1 MLDSLFEGIS
11 TLLNIFYELVP
22 NYAVA
27 IALLTCAVMLITTPL
42 TLKGTRS
49 MIEMQRLQPEIR
61 RLQAQYKDDRQKLNE
76 EMMRFYREHEINP
89 VGGCLPML
97 IQLPVFSILFYVV
110 RGLTNN
116 ARFVAVAES
125 AVGRLPDG
133 VAAQVNDGFRP
144 KYLDHSSELY
154 QSLLGRQDMPA
165 FGVDLAQSP
174 SQALG
179 DGFATALPYV
189 LIVAVIALLS
199 WYQQKQIMGRQRYSE
214 VSPQQQMMMRLGP
227 ALYVMFAFVSPAA
240 LCVYFL
246 VSTMWRVAQQ
256 FYITRSLYGGE
267 DSIGAQAQKAMAQ
280 ARAEKQQQGRKT
292 GGNGSRAAAPKKAR
306 AKSEGTPAKKS
317 ASSRNGSSARSG
329 GGRQAGRAPAEG
341 ASSGASG
348 ARAKPHPRSRKKKKR
363 K

>member
-1 MLDSLFEGIS
+1 MLDSLFELIS

-76 EMMRFYREHEINP
+76 EMMRFYKEHEINP

-110 RGLTNN
+110 RGLTSK
-116 ARFVAVAES
+116 ARFPAVADY
-125 AVGRLPDG
+125 AVDRLGLNP
-133 VAAQVNDGFRP
+133 ALVNTGFRP

-154 QSLLGRQDMPA
+154 QSLVGRHDMPA
-165 FGVDLAQSP
+165 FGMDLAISP
-174 SQALG
+174 SRALG
-179 DGFATALPYV
+179 EGFTTALPYV
-189 LIVAVIALLS
+189 LIVAVIAVLS
-199 WYQQKQIMGRQRYSE
+199 WYQQKQIMGRNRYAE
-214 VSPQQQMMMRLGP
+214 VTPQQQMMMRLGP

-256 FYITRSLYGGE
+256 YYITRSLYGGE
-267 DSIGAQAQKAMAQ
+267 DSVGVQAQKAMAA
-280 ARAEKQQQGRKT
+280 ARAERKQQQGQKGRA
-292 GGNGSRAAAPKKAR
+292 GGNGARAAGKGR
-306 AKSEGTPAKKS
+306 ASSDEAPAKRS
-317 ASSRNGSSARSG
+317 ASRNGSSTAP
-329 GGRQAGRAPAEG
+329 GRRQTGRASARG
-341 ASSGASG
+341 ASSGVPG
-348 ARAKPHPRSRKKKKR
+348 AAGAKPHPRSRKKKKR

>member
-11 TLLNIFYELVP
+11 YLLNFFYTLPVVGG
-22 NYAVA
+22 NYAIA
-27 IALLTCAVMLITTPL
+27 IALLTCAVMVITTPL
-42 TLKGTRS
+42 TLKGTKS

-110 RGLTNN
+110 RGLTNRAN
-116 ARFVAVAES
+116 FVGAQQFLGNYVDFEPAV
-125 AVGRLPDG
+125 
-133 VAAQVNDGFRP
+133 NTGFRP
-144 KYLDHSSELY
+144 KYLDHTSEMY
-154 QSLLGRQDMPA
+154 QSLVGRHDMPS
-165 FGVDLAQSP
+165 FGLDLAISP
-174 SQALG
+174 SDALS
-179 DGFATALPYV
+179 DGFFTALPYV
-189 LIVAVIALLS
+189 LIVAVIAVLS
-199 WYQQKQIMGRQRYSE
+199 WYQQKQIMGRNAGSE
-214 VSPQQQMMMRLGP
+214 VTPQQRMMMRLGP

-246 VSTMWRVAQQ
+246 VSTVWRVAQQ
-256 FYITRSLYGGE
+256 AYITHALYKGE
-267 DSIGAQAQKAMAQ
+267 DSVGVQAQRAMAQ
-280 ARAEKQQQGRKT
+280 ARQERKQQPRRG
-292 GGNGSRAAAPKKAR
+292 GGNGAR
-306 AKSEGTPAKKS
+306 TSAKGGSAKGSSSTKRS
-317 ASSRNGSSARSG
+317 ASSRNGSSGSASRRSPDE
-329 GGRQAGRAPAEG
+329 AAAEG